1 MSEHK
6 VSTRQVE
13 QSHAS
18 TPASDL
24 PESVG
29 DNSAAAPSADR
40 RLAVLRALSPR
51 NISAIYVGIAIFV
64 LFSLWIPDLFLTS
77 TTLKTLLNNNA
88 IAVLAALAL
97 VLPLSAGVI
106 NLAVG
111 SQLGASSIFVA
122 WLLIHQGYGIGVSV
136 VLALLLGVLIGLA
149 TGLLV
154 VYARIESFIA
164 TLGVSSLLAAFITG
178 ISGGQQILG
187 MPSSFADFGTSIF
200 LGLTYPVWG
209 MLVVAVVLWYYLER
223 TPSGR
228 RIYAVGGN
236 IEAAR
241 LSGVR
246 VNRVIVV
253 TLVVGGLIAALAG
266 VLLTA
271 RLANAD
277 PSIGPGY
284 LLPAFTAAFLGSTQ
298 FGGRFNVWGTVVAL
312 YVLAAGVKGL
322 QLAGAPVWIPDAF
335 NGASL
340 LIAVALAKYQGAAAQ
355 SRLAPLA
362 RLLSRSKRGET
373 PADPAG

>member
-1 MSEHK
+1 MTQHL
-6 VSTRQVE
+6 
-13 QSHAS
+13 AA
-18 TPASDL
+18 PAATT
-24 PESVG
+24 
-29 DNSAAAPSADR
+29 DNSRTEIPVESKDSWGTR
-40 RLAVLRALSPR
+40 IWKWLSPR
-51 NISAIYVGIAIFV
+51 NISALYVGLAIFI

-77 TTLKTLLNNNA
+77 ITLKTLLNNNA

-97 VLPLSAGVI
+97 VIPLAAGVV

-111 SQLGASSIFVA
+111 AQLGAASIFVG
-122 WLLIHQGYGIGVSV
+122 WLLVNQGYSITVAVTVCLLQGI
-136 VLALLLGVLIGLA
+136 LIGLI
-149 TGLLV
+149 TGCLV
-154 VYARIESFIA
+154 VYARVESFIA

-178 ISGGQQILG
+178 VSSGRQILG
-187 MPSSFADFGTSIF
+187 MPRSFADFGSGTL
-200 LGLTYPVWG
+200 LGVTYPVWI
-209 MLVVAVVLWYYLER
+209 MLAVAILLWYYLER

-236 IEAAR
+236 MEAAR
-241 LSGVR
+241 LSGIR
-246 VNRVIVV
+246 VNRVII
-253 TLVVGGLIAALAG
+253 LSLMIGGIVAAIAG

-298 FGGRFNVWGTVVAL
+298 FGGRFNVWGTVIAL

-340 LIAVALAKYQGAAAQ
+340 LIAVALAKYQG
-355 SRLAPLA
+355 SNRGSVWSSVA
-362 RLLSRSKRGET
+362 RILPKRGEKQAVT
-373 PADPAG
+373 EPGHADGTSGH

>member
-1 MSEHK
+1 MNDLDAPAK
-6 VSTRQVE
+6 LLE
-13 QSHAS
+13 Q
-18 TPASDL
+18 PADENQ
-24 PESVG
+24 PSVG
-29 DNSAAAPSADR
+29 TNRPEPSPIR
-40 RLAVLRALSPR
+40 RIGRAVSPG
-51 NISAIYVGIAIFV
+51 NISAIYVGAGIFV

-77 TTLKTLLNNNA
+77 ITLKTLINNNA

-97 VLPLSAGVI
+97 VLPLAAGVI

-111 SQLGASSIFVA
+111 AQLGASSIFVG
-122 WLLIHQGYGIGVSV
+122 WLLMNQGHDIGTAI
-136 VLALLLGVLIGLA
+136 VLALLFGGLSGLF

-178 ISGGQQILG
+178 ISDGRQILG
-187 MPSSFADFGTSIF
+187 MPEGFAR
-200 LGLTYPVWG
+200 LGSETLLGVTYPVWV
-209 MLVVAVVLWYYLER
+209 MLAVAVALWYYLER

-228 RIYAVGGN
+228 RVYAVGGN
-236 IEAAR
+236 LEAAR
-241 LSGVR
+241 LSGVH
-246 VNRVIVV
+246 VNRVIILS
-253 TLVVGGLIAALAG
+253 LVIGGLIAGLAG

-298 FGGRFNVWGTVVAL
+298 FGGRFNIWGTVIAL

-322 QLAGAPVWIPDAF
+322 QLAGAPIWIPDAF

-340 LIAVALAKYQGAAAQ
+340 LLAVALAKFQGASAAG
-355 SRLAPLA
+355 RLGPLA
-362 RLLSRSKRGET
+362 RLLSRRPARRDTDWSAST
-373 PADPAG
+373 PTSR